1 VNTID
6 DFEIESFCQDR
17 EHAVAAV
24 ASPKMDPDL
33 IATLAHEI
41 RNILSPLSMS
51 ADLLNMPNIEEET
64 QRRAKRVVCRQ
75 VRQLR
80 RLVNDLLDS
89 HRLDRD
95 ELELN
100 LRSIELTKAV
110 EAICDDHRGV
120 FAAQGVTL
128 IADVM
133 ANPLWIKV
141 DLDRIEQALNN
152 LLSNSLKFTDHG
164 GSVWAGV
171 FLDAGSQF
179 AVISVRDNGVGIE
192 PAVMARIFHPH
203 AHETSCRNR
212 SGLGLGLPL
221 AKRLV
226 EAHGGRLVAHSA
238 GAGKGSEFRILLP
251 RSAAEQ
257 DSSQA
262 ANCQDSANRTGA

>member
-1 VNTID
+1 MKTID
-6 DFEIESFCQDR
+6 NFETENFCK
-17 EHAVAAV
+17 EGVPPVACG
-24 ASPKMDPDL
+24 ASPIDPDWL
-33 IATLAHEI
+33 ATLAHEI
-41 RNILSPLSMS
+41 RNILAPLSMS
-51 ADLLNMPNIEEET
+51 ADLLNLPNIEEEA
-64 QRRAKRVVCRQ
+64 QRRANRVVGRQ

-95 ELELN
+95 ELELT
-100 LRSIELTKAV
+100 LRSTELTKAV
-110 EAICDDHRGV
+110 EAICDDHCGV

-152 LLSNSLKFTDHG
+152 LLSNSLKFTDRG
-164 GSVWAGV
+164 GFVRVGV
-171 FLDAGSQF
+171 CLDADSQF
-179 AVISVRDNGVGIE
+179 SVISVRDNGVGIE

-203 AHETSCRNR
+203 AHATSPRNR

-257 DSSQA
+257 DSDQA
-262 ANCQDSANRTGA
+262 ADCQ